1 MTVRLNPYLSFRGNA
16 REALEFYR
24 SVLGGELRIMD
35 YSAIPGMMGGDAEG
49 DKVMHGQLET
59 ADGLTLMAADI
70 PDSMADDPDS
80 AGGGTSVCV
89 SGDDAERLTAIW
101 EALLDGAEV
110 RMPFGEAPWGDTFG
124 DLRDRFGIPWMISL
138 SAGDSE

>member
-1 MTVRLNPYLSFRGNA
+1 MSVRLNPYLSFRGNA

-24 SVLGGELRIMD
+24 SVLGGELNIMD
-35 YSAIPGMMGGDAEG
+35 YRAIPGMMGGDDEG

-59 ADGLTLMAADI
+59 DDGLTLMAADL
-70 PDSMADDPDS
+70 PDSMTDDPVS

-110 RMPFGEAPWGDTFG
+110 RMPFERAPWGDTFG
-124 DLRDRFGIPWMISL
+124 DLRDRFGVTWMISL
-138 SAGDSE
+138 SAAETE